1 MKPPTACYFI
11 ENKAFFFPPPLE
23 EGDEPQPLSTP
34 CWCLRTHEATGPD
47 GDAVDVDICVKGRS
61 CYKPEVDLDSISA

>member
-1 MKPPTACYFI
+1 MKPPTACHFI
-11 ENKAFFFPPPLE
+11 ENKAFFFPPPVE
-23 EGDEPQPLSTP
+23 AGDEPHPLSTP

-61 CYKPEVDLDSISA
+61 CYEPEVDLEDISA